1 MSEKSRPFPS
11 ALQALLLIVALFA
24 VEIVVGAVINSVQG
38 VLGLTPSQAWA
49 LGSLIANGCVFAT
62 VMQWQGLTH
71 RELFHPAGT
80 SMRATA
86 IAIVPYVV
94 MLVPALVLVL
104 TTLVNLVTQA
114 FPLSDSD
121 RAMFEQLGGDDL
133 ATALLGCVIA
143 PVVEEMLFRGVILRG
158 FLRRYPRSYA
168 IWGSAALFGLAH
180 LNIYQFVA
188 ALFLGA
194 LSGWLYARA
203 RSLVPCIALH
213 SAYNTALWLLGH
225 YQTGSDGDADA
236 PVSGEFWIASLALAA
251 VGLAHLWRTF
261 RESDGDPPA

>member
-24 VEIVVGAVINSVQG
+24 VEIVVGAVVRSVQG

-62 VMQWQGLTH
+62 VMQWQGLTY
-71 RELFHPAGT
+71 RELFHPADT

-114 FPLSDSD
+114 FPL
-121 RAMFEQLGGDDL
+121 
-133 ATALLGCVIA
+133 
-143 PVVEEMLFRGVILRG
+143 
-158 FLRRYPRSYA
+158 
-168 IWGSAALFGLAH
+168 
-180 LNIYQFVA
+180 
-188 ALFLGA
+188 
-194 LSGWLYARA
+194 
-203 RSLVPCIALH
+203 
-213 SAYNTALWLLGH
+213 
-225 YQTGSDGDADA
+225 
-236 PVSGEFWIASLALAA
+236 
-251 VGLAHLWRTF
+251 
-261 RESDGDPPA
+261 